1 MEKVIDQITVAFNG
15 VHFPGSQKLLHF
27 PDTGND
33 LWIESFLD
41 CKFSCWQEVP
51 AELIEYE
58 CSALTA
64 FSPKAFIF
72 FIPAY
77 MTWVLK
83 NYEKSDSSTVDH
95 TLYGLDLTSRDK
107 NSKSI
112 MLERFEPLSLMQKKS
127 VFSFLNLLKDKK
139 LDNSVDIEAAKRA
152 LDSYWG
158 KFENEI

>member
-1 MEKVIDQITVAFNG
+1 VEKVIDQITEAFNG

-27 PDTGND
+27 PDTGDD
-33 LWIESFLD
+33 LWVESFLG
-41 CKFSCWQEVP
+41 CKFNYWEEVP

-58 CSALTA
+58 CSALTV
-64 FSPKAFIF
+64 FSPEAFIF

-95 TLYGLDLTSRDK
+95 TLYGLDLTTRDK
-107 NSKSI
+107 NSKRI

-127 VFSFLNLLKDKK
+127 VFSFLDLLKDEKF
-139 LDNSVDIEAAKRA
+139 DNFVDIEAAKKA